1 MIRCV
6 FIVLLSASGYSVADT
21 GGVTLDDSTNTVNL
35 RGFADVFVDHD
46 EHEDFPSI
54 VELPSSRFTAN
65 QRNSFVVPFSAE
77 SIWIR
82 FALSTTAL
90 PATAVTWWNLRIRG
104 SPASVEVFF
113 PHVDGSYRTTSASAT
128 TGGFAHKNRP
138 RRESPMIP
146 VYPDRARS
154 VYYIHV
160 VPGLSRTISGTLE
173 SPRGFQANTTL
184 RGTVGG
190 ALMGIALFMIV
201 YSLIL
206 YRYTQDLQR
215 LWFTAVVASLL
226 FTELSMSSVWT
237 DAFPTQFTP
246 LLLIPLSIALSLFFF
261 TRYAFQCLFPRAPAR
276 TSVGWFLALA
286 VLPAAVITPLVLGY
300 ISSLSGILMA
310 AALLVSA
317 AILAVAVHRV
327 FRRDSEGRLFLLAW
341 SPALIVVSAV
351 AVQSLG
357 VTLPWYIDT
366 RLLFVAMTIGIVL
379 TSMNTGYLYVMT
391 ERARR
396 RAIDDK
402 VRLEQSNAR
411 LQTFAASAR
420 AMAAENERDRIAREV
435 HDTVGY
441 ALTTIGAQVSAVS
454 HIYGRHE
461 DEVAS
466 RLQRID
472 TMMRV
477 AMRDVRNAVHQLRD
491 EAPLRDSAARIQ
503 ELCAAF
509 THATG
514 AQVDLSIAGDL
525 EGLNGGNAD
534 ALFHFIQEGL
544 TNSWRHGDAGRIR
557 IRVSCGG
564 DNGNLVVAL
573 RDFGSGASHYEEG
586 GGLRGI
592 RERVE
597 AVDGVFNRHASPG
610 AGFLLWASFPVARGC
625 PGE

>member
-21 GGVTLDDSTNTVNL
+21 VGVTVDDSTNTVNL
-35 RGFADVFVDHD
+35 GGFADIFVDHD
-46 EHEDFPSI
+46 KPEDFPSM
-54 VELPSSRFTAN
+54 VELPSSRFTPN
-65 QRNSFVVPFSAE
+65 QRNTFVIPFSAK

-128 TGGFAHKNRP
+128 TGGFAPKTRL
-138 RRESPMIP
+138 RREPPMIP

-173 SPRGFQANTTL
+173 SPWGFQVNTTL
-184 RGTVGG
+184 RSTVGG

-201 YSLIL
+201 YSIIL

-237 DAFPTQFTP
+237 DAFPTRFTP
-246 LLLIPLSIALSLFFF
+246 LLLIPLSTALSLFFF
-261 TRYAFQCLFPRAPAR
+261 TRYGFQCLFRRAPAR
-276 TSVGWFLALA
+276 TSVEWFLALA
-286 VLPAAVITPLVLGY
+286 VLLATVITHTVLGY
-300 ISSLSGILMA
+300 ISFAFGILMA
-310 AALLVSA
+310 AALVVSA

-341 SPALIVVSAV
+341 TPALIVASAV
-351 AVQSLG
+351 ALQSLG

-366 RLLFVAMTIGIVL
+366 RLLFVAMTVGIVL
-379 TSMNTGYLYVMT
+379 TSMNTGYMYVMT
-391 ERARR
+391 ERARE
-396 RAIDDK
+396 RAIEDK

-420 AMAAENERDRIAREV
+420 AMAAEDERDRIAREV

-454 HIYGRHE
+454 HIYGRQE

-472 TMMRV
+472 AMLRV
-477 AMRDVRNAVHQLRD
+477 AMRDVRSAVHQLRE
-491 EAPLRDSAARIQ
+491 EAPLRDPAARIQ
-503 ELCAAF
+503 ELCAAV

-514 AQVDLSIAGDL
+514 TQVDLSIAGDL
-525 EGLNGGNAD
+525 ERLNGDNAD
-534 ALFHFIQEGL
+534 ALFHFVQEGL

-557 IRVSCGG
+557 IRVRCGEG
-564 DNGNLVVAL
+564 NGNLVVAL
-573 RDFGSGASHYEEG
+573 RDFGSGAFHYKEG
-586 GGLRGI
+586 GGLTGI

-597 AVDGVFNRHASPG
+597 AVSGVFKRHASPG
-610 AGFLLWASFPVARGC
+610 DGFLLWASFPMTQGC
-625 PGE
+625 AGD